1 MDYEDLSL
9 DGSKLANLFNIDKQS
24 NKGGNESLTYTAP
37 KQPKKESPST
47 ASESTPALTM
57 ACAVQAFKYVGNEHK
72 SQGKLGAAILSNDS
86 NKEYRILLYVTK
98 EKQVTNVTITKSFTF
113 TMQPNNYA
121 MFYDAAKQGWS
132 ILFESEQVAHK
143 FAKEIAIAKS
153 KSCDGALDTVIIQDL
168 VHGEGNPL
176 ETGDSAEVKYTGW
189 LLTNKKLGQVFDS
202 NVNTDKQF
210 RFKVGKGKVI
220 KGWDI
225 GVVGMKKGGHRVL
238 VVPPNLAYGE
248 SAMGIQVPPNSS
260 LVFQI
265 EVTRVKLS
273 KSEETSEPSVA
284 SDSVMQSPSETGNF
298 DSDGAPTEETVKS
311 RSRSINEQLAQ
322 SPKSDK
328 ARLISRMARMGQ
340 PMLPVAGVSV
350 SLASGDSETEDT
362 LSTTSEAN
370 LMRKPDLPQK
380 PSPVSSS
387 LPQSQPKITNDI
399 PLASSVYS
407 QAASHQMA
415 VYQNPLAH
423 QQPQPQLP
431 MATGMYQQ
439 VPSNQPLGAFQPN
452 PSQPVHNQLYPQHS
466 YPVPVSSADIHVPVI
481 LSESRQH
488 STEMR
493 LAVGKITDKVDQ
505 VLHKLDHSA
514 QNSFLNPAP
523 SLETSVLMQNIQRI
537 VQENERL
544 KKEAMEKASK
554 VESQN
559 LKISELLQQNQK
571 FVEQSNSL
579 LEQRND
585 SYKDSAERSQA
596 QVLKLE
602 KEKAKMASELGS
614 ATSMVSNLQLEVSAI
629 RKQETELRQKLNS
642 TMTDKSAT
650 KEQIETLNKQVEE
663 NLEQLTEMTNSY
675 KEERQQRK
683 TLTNKMNQLNEEIS
697 DLKSSCES
705 LEKNVTDRKKKALDE
720 RRRHEE
726 EIDELKLQFET
737 DLETYRK
744 KLRAQKASAVS
755 SEQTLQIEEEL
766 KREYEEKAKLTQQ
779 LAEEKHK
786 RALEALAE
794 EKSGL
799 EQNQKELED
808 KIANQKAVAA
818 ERENTL
824 TKLNEQL
831 EQLLG
836 WKEKYEKLRSQ
847 ASSMKTKYEERIQ
860 ELQEEAEQY
869 QDQINNAK
877 TANNANT
884 DVFTEVKKVMNGVYQ
899 SARSELKA
907 EGSYKGSEVLSV
919 LLHII
924 KSTTLNLVTQPEPPT
939 DNMNEE
945 ADEGS
950 QEMTVAEQQDEN
962 DNNVEISE
970 SEEDQ
975 DQVQTPENISNKKK
989 SQVALEDTSEQD
1001 SYADSNI
1008 DNNNLKDNQRKSS
1021 TVDNEKMSNGVS
1033 NQELTKKSE
1042 PDDNEE
1048 VDVNSNISTEKHEQ
1062 SDEEKMIKSDD
1073 KTDHIESN
1081 KKQDVKIV
1089 DGPSGYNDGVA
1100 PVITLTTNTSEE
1112 FSTEDSSSTTSA
1124 NKRSSNS
1131 SLKTTDSMED
1141 IRPQGPP
1148 PLFGSDDDDDD
1159 YNRDLFD

>member
-1 MDYEDLSL
+1 MDYEDLYL
-9 DGSKLANLFNIDKQS
+9 DRSKLANLFNIDKQS
-24 NKGGNESLTYTAP
+24 NRGGNESLTYTAP
-37 KQPKKESPST
+37 KQPKKESPSA

-98 EKQVTNVTITKSFTF
+98 EKQVTNVIITKSFTF

-132 ILFESEQVAHK
+132 ILFESEQIAHK
-143 FAKEIAIAKS
+143 FAREIAIAKS
-153 KSCDGALDTVIIQDL
+153 KLCDSALDTVIIQDL
-168 VHGEGNPL
+168 VLGEGNSL

-225 GVVGMKKGGHRVL
+225 GVVGMKKGGQRVL
-238 VVPPNLAYGE
+238 VVPSNLAYGE
-248 SAMGIQVPPNSS
+248 SAMGDKVPPNSS

-273 KSEETSEPSVA
+273 KSDDTSEPSTA
-284 SDSVMQSPSETGNF
+284 SDSVMHSPSETGNF

-362 LSTTSEAN
+362 LSAPSEAN

-415 VYQNPLAH
+415 VYQNPLTH
-423 QQPQPQLP
+423 QQPPPQLP

-488 STEMR
+488 NTEMR
-493 LAVGKITDKVDQ
+493 LAVSKITEKVDQ
-505 VLHKLDHSA
+505 VLCKLDHSA
-514 QNSFLNPAP
+514 QNNFLNPVP

-602 KEKAKMASELGS
+602 KDKAKITSELSS

-642 TMTDKSAT
+642 TMTDKTAT
-650 KEQIETLNKQVEE
+650 KEQIENLNKQVEE
-663 NLEQLTEMTNSY
+663 NQEQLAEMTNLY

-683 TLTNKMNQLNEEIS
+683 TLTNKINQLNEEIS

-705 LEKNVTDRKKKALDE
+705 LEKNVTERKKKALDE

-726 EIDELKLQFET
+726 EIDELKSQFET

-755 SEQTLQIEEEL
+755 SEQTLHIEEEL
-766 KREYEEKAKLTQQ
+766 KREYEEKAKRTQQ

-786 RALEALAE
+786 RALEVLAE

-808 KIANQKAVAA
+808 KIANQKVVAA
-818 ERENTL
+818 QRENTI

-860 ELQEEAEQY
+860 ELQDEVEQY
-869 QDQINNAK
+869 QDQVNNAN
-877 TANNANT
+877 TANNVNT

-899 SARSELKA
+899 SARSELKT

-924 KSTTLNLVTQPEPPT
+924 KSTTLNLVAQQEPPT

-945 ADEGS
+945 PDEGS
-950 QEMTVAEQQDEN
+950 QEMTIDEQQDEN
-962 DNNVEISE
+962 DNNVEIPE

-989 SQVALEDTSEQD
+989 SQVALEDTSEED

-1008 DNNNLKDNQRKSS
+1008 DNNNMTDNQRKSS
-1021 TVDNEKMSNGVS
+1021 TVDNEKMSDGVS
-1033 NQELTKKSE
+1033 NQELIKKSE
-1042 PDDNEE
+1042 QDDNEE

-1089 DGPSGYNDGVA
+1089 DGTSGYNDGVA

-1112 FSTEDSSSTTSA
+1112 LSAEDSSSTTSA
-1124 NKRSSNS
+1124 DKRPSNS